1 MTTVSL
7 VYRAST
13 SYNNGI
19 SCSEANFMA
28 TKSIFKNIVIKDRSL
43 SRKLVL
49 ALENAKGK
57 SSKHVVLSKS
67 YHEAK
72 KGQIKDIFG
81 EPEVK

>member
-1 MTTVSL
+1 
-7 VYRAST
+7 
-13 SYNNGI
+13 
-19 SCSEANFMA
+19 MA

-49 ALENAKGK
+49 ALETAEGK
-57 SSKHVVLSKS
+57 SSKRVVLSKS
-67 YHEAK
+67 YHEVK